1 MPSSALWAVDL
12 FGRVFTLST
21 AGQHWEPCRDAQLEF
36 KRVSAARDC
45 CWGIACD
52 HQVYVLVGASDVP
65 IRCQEEAYE
74 NQVGPRGRR
83 ETALHPRRLACS
95 LRWVRGVAGR
105 QPCTPD
111 AWPVPSCSLQS
122 AEIRPRSCCSPRR
135 VLSSPRPLAGSAQAP
150 GRVPGA
156 HNSRAPHHPGQ
167 QVPALQVA
175 VLVAVCSLPVLET
188 RRGPC

>member
-21 AGQHWEPCRDAQLEF
+21 AGHQWEPCRDTQLEF

-74 NQVGPRGRR
+74 NQVGPRGSR
-83 ETALHPRRLACS
+83 
-95 LRWVRGVAGR
+95 VAGR

-111 AWPVPSCSLQS
+111 AWPVPACCLHS
-122 AEIRPRSCCSPRR
+122 AEIGPCSRCSLRP
-135 VLSSPRPLAGSAQAP
+135 VLSSPGHWPGLHRLWGGFQELATAVPQA
-150 GRVPGA
+150 A
-156 HNSRAPHHPGQ
+156 RA
-167 QVPALQVA
+167 
-175 VLVAVCSLPVLET
+175 
-188 RRGPC
+188 

>member
-95 LRWVRGVAGR
+95 LLF
-105 QPCTPD
+105 
-111 AWPVPSCSLQS
+111 PS
-122 AEIRPRSCCSPRR
+122 
-135 VLSSPRPLAGSAQAP
+135 
-150 GRVPGA
+150 
-156 HNSRAPHHPGQ
+156 
-167 QVPALQVA
+167 
-175 VLVAVCSLPVLET
+175 VC
-188 RRGPC
+188 

>member
-1 MPSSALWAVDL
+1 MPSSVLWAVDL

-74 NQVGPRGRR
+74 NQVGPRAG
-83 ETALHPRRLACS
+83 
-95 LRWVRGVAGR
+95 GVAGR
-105 QPCTPD
+105 QACT
-111 AWPVPSCSLQS
+111 
-122 AEIRPRSCCSPRR
+122 RR
-135 VLSSPRPLAGSAQAP
+135 LAGSRLFP
-150 GRVPGA
+150 
-156 HNSRAPHHPGQ
+156 
-167 QVPALQVA
+167 
-175 VLVAVCSLPVLET
+175 SL
-188 RRGPC
+188 C

>member
-74 NQVGPRGRR
+74 NQVGPRGG
-83 ETALHPRRLACS
+83 
-95 LRWVRGVAGR
+95 GVPGDSPA
-105 QPCTPD
+105 PPTPGLFP
-111 AWPVPSCSLQS
+111 PVPFTLLRSGRTAS
-122 AEIRPRSCCSPRR
+122 A
-135 VLSSPRPLAGSAQAP
+135 A
-150 GRVPGA
+150 
-156 HNSRAPHHPGQ
+156 RAPSCPHPGHWPGLHRLQ
-167 QVPALQVA
+167 GGFQELTTAVPPTTQGGR
-175 VLVAVCSLPVLET
+175 SLPFGLRFWWPSAHFLSW
-188 RRGPC
+188 RRGEGPANPGETFAAWA